1 MLQLW
6 EMEHAFECVL
16 AEASDE
22 IPSNALLRSV
32 AAARKPNADRE
43 NSHLARF
50 LLAFKDTT
58 KEHVHALVGL
68 HDIEQVSTVTQSLT
82 PDTNYPPGGFCVF
95 RPCCGLLV
103 GRSTPFE

>member
-6 EMEHAFECVL
+6 GMEHAFESVL
-16 AEASDE
+16 AEAGDQ
-22 IPSNALLRSV
+22 IPSNALIRSV

-58 KEHVHALVGL
+58 KEHVHALVGRQ
-68 HDIEQVSTVTQSLT
+68 DIEQVSTVTQSPK
-82 PDTNYPPGGFCVF
+82 PDH
-95 RPCCGLLV
+95 
-103 GRSTPFE
+103 